1 MLKRLRPY
9 TRYLRPVRW
18 QFIGALVAGLI
29 YGLASGAGI
38 PLILK
43 EVLPRIW
50 VEGPDP
56 VPFRD
61 LIVIG
66 VIMIGGMG
74 VRCASEFANMYG
86 MAYCGQRVLEGLRTD
101 TFAHLQKLSLSFF
114 ERRRSGDTV
123 SRLITD
129 TEVLRAG
136 IVTVTN
142 DIIKQP
148 FTLVGAAGVI
158 VYLSLQNSQFIFIL
172 AFLISAPACVF
183 PIRWLAGKLKT
194 RAKKLQS
201 QVGDVSAYVT
211 DSIQAPREIRA
222 FNLQEGQVRG
232 MKRRVLE
239 LMKWQLKVLK
249 YERSVAPLVEFVATI
264 SVAIVIVYAGR
275 NSVGIQE
282 LVPLLGALY
291 FCYEPVKKLGKITT
305 HLKSMEASLDRL
317 EEISKAEPEVL
328 DPDVPVELDEVRGE
342 IAFNEVSF
350 AYEEESVLKQVT
362 VKASQG
368 EVIGIVGPSGAGKT
382 SFINLLLRFYDPT
395 EGGVLM
401 DGNDLRTI
409 RQEDLRDAIAF
420 VPQEPL
426 LFNASVR
433 ENILVGRPDATDDEI
448 YQAAGQARAHD
459 FITAMEDGYETVIGE
474 KGARLSGGQRQRLA
488 LARAFLRRAPILVLD
503 EAASALDSENEAL
516 VQQALVELAKN
527 RTVFIIAHRF
537 STLSIVDRIL
547 VFESGEIVGDGTNEE
562 LEKNCALYRELRKRQ
577 KVE

>member
-18 QFIGALVAGLI
+18 QFIGALIAGLI
-29 YGLASGAGI
+29 YGVASGAGI

-56 VPFRD
+56 VPFGD
-61 LIVIG
+61 LIMVG
-66 VIMIGGMG
+66 VIMVGGMG
-74 VRCASEFANMYG
+74 IRCASEFANMYG

-148 FTLVGAAGVI
+148 FTLMGAAGVI
-158 VYLSLQNSQFIFIL
+158 IYLSLQNSQFVFIL

-183 PIRWLAGKLKT
+183 PIRWLAGKLKI
-194 RAKKLQS
+194 RAKKLQA

-222 FNLQEGQVRG
+222 FNLQEGQVSG
-232 MKRRVLE
+232 MRRRVRE

-264 SVAIVIVYAGR
+264 SIAVVIVYAGR
-275 NSVGIQE
+275 NSVGIQQM
-282 LVPLLGALY
+282 VPLLGALY

-317 EEISKAEPEVL
+317 EEISKEEPEVL
-328 DPDVPVELDEVRGE
+328 DPKVPVDLHNVEGE

-350 AYEEESVLKQVT
+350 AYAEDLVLKRVT
-362 VKASQG
+362 VKAGQG

-395 EGGVLM
+395 EGVVSI
-401 DGNDLRTI
+401 DGHDLRTL

-433 ENILVGRPDATDDEI
+433 DNILVGRPDATDEEI
-448 YQAAGQARAHD
+448 YKAAGQARAHD
-459 FITAMEDGYETVIGE
+459 FITAMENGYETFIGE
-474 KGARLSGGQRQRLA
+474 KGTRLSGGQRQRLA
-488 LARAFLRRAPILVLD
+488 LARAFLRKAPILVLD

-516 VQQALVELAKN
+516 VQQAVVELAQD

-537 STLSIVDRIL
+537 STLSVVDRIL
-547 VFESGEIVGDGTNEE
+547 VFEGGEIVGDGTNEE
-562 LEKNCALYRELRKRQ
+562 LEKSCQLYQELRQRQ

>member
-18 QFIGALVAGLI
+18 QFIGALIAGLI
-29 YGLASGAGI
+29 YGVASGAGI

-43 EVLPRIW
+43 EVLPRMW

-56 VPFRD
+56 VPYGD
-61 LIVIG
+61 LVLIG
-66 VIMIGGMG
+66 VIMVGGMG
-74 VRCASEFANMYG
+74 IRCASEFANMYG

-114 ERRRSGDTV
+114 EQRRSGDTV

-148 FTLVGAAGVI
+148 FTLIGAAGVI
-158 VYLSLQNSQFIFIL
+158 VYLSLQNSQFVFIL

-183 PIRWLAGKLKT
+183 PIRWLAGKLKV
-194 RAKKLQS
+194 RAKKLQA

-232 MKRRVLE
+232 MRRRVRE

-264 SVAIVIVYAGR
+264 SVALVIVYAGR
-275 NSVGIQE
+275 NSVGIQQM
-282 LVPLLGALY
+282 VPLLGALY

-317 EEISKAEPEVL
+317 EEISKMDPEVL
-328 DPDVPVELDEVRGE
+328 DPKVPVELSKVNGE
-342 IAFNEVSF
+342 IAFDEVSF
-350 AYEEESVLKQVT
+350 AYAEDLVLKKVT
-362 VKASQG
+362 VKARPG
-368 EVIGIVGPSGAGKT
+368 EVMGIVGPSGAGKT

-395 EGGVLM
+395 EGVVSI
-401 DGNDLRTI
+401 DGHDLRTL
-409 RQEDLRDAIAF
+409 RQEELRDAISF

-433 ENILVGRPDATDDEI
+433 DNILVGRPDATDEEI
-448 YQAAGQARAHD
+448 YKAAGQARAHD
-459 FITAMEDGYETVIGE
+459 FITAMENGYETVIGE
-474 KGARLSGGQRQRLA
+474 KGTRLSGGQRQRLA
-488 LARAFLRRAPILVLD
+488 LARAFLRKAPILVLD

-516 VQQALVELAKN
+516 IQQAVVELAQN

-537 STLSIVDRIL
+537 STLSVVDRIL
-547 VFESGEIVGDGTNEE
+547 VFESGQIIGDGTNED
-562 LEKNCALYRELRKRQ
+562 LEKSCKLYQELRRRQ
-577 KVE
+577 MVE

>member
-1 MLKRLRPY
+1 
-9 TRYLRPVRW
+9 
-18 QFIGALVAGLI
+18 
-29 YGLASGAGI
+29 
-38 PLILK
+38 
-43 EVLPRIW
+43 
-50 VEGPDP
+50 
-56 VPFRD
+56 
-61 LIVIG
+61 
-66 VIMIGGMG
+66 
-74 VRCASEFANMYG
+74 
-86 MAYCGQRVLEGLRTD
+86 
-101 TFAHLQKLSLSFF
+101 
-114 ERRRSGDTV
+114 
-123 SRLITD
+123 
-129 TEVLRAG
+129 
-136 IVTVTN
+136 
-142 DIIKQP
+142 
-148 FTLVGAAGVI
+148 
-158 VYLSLQNSQFIFIL
+158 
-172 AFLISAPACVF
+172 
-183 PIRWLAGKLKT
+183 
-194 RAKKLQS
+194 
-201 QVGDVSAYVT
+201 
-211 DSIQAPREIRA
+211 
-222 FNLQEGQVRG
+222 

-328 DPDVPVELDEVRGE
+328 DPDVPVELDQVRGE

>member
-1 MLKRLRPY
+1 VLKRLRPY

-18 QFIGALVAGLI
+18 QFIGALIAGLI
-29 YGLASGAGI
+29 YGVASGAGI

-43 EVLPRIW
+43 EVLPRMW

-56 VPFRD
+56 VPYGD
-61 LIVIG
+61 LILIG
-66 VIMIGGMG
+66 VIMVGGMG
-74 VRCASEFANMYG
+74 IRCASEFANMYG

-114 ERRRSGDTV
+114 EQRRSGDTV

-148 FTLVGAAGVI
+148 FTLIGAAGVI
-158 VYLSLQNSQFIFIL
+158 VYLSLQNSQFVFIL

-183 PIRWLAGKLKT
+183 PIRWLAGKLKV
-194 RAKKLQS
+194 RAKKLQA

-222 FNLQEGQVRG
+222 FNLQDGQIRG
-232 MKRRVLE
+232 MRRRVRE
-239 LMKWQLKVLK
+239 LMRWQLKVLK

-275 NSVGIQE
+275 NSVGIQQM
-282 LVPLLGALY
+282 VPLLGALY
-291 FCYEPVKKLGKITT
+291 FCYEPVKKLGKIST

-317 EEISKAEPEVL
+317 EEISKMDPEVL
-328 DPDVPVELDEVRGE
+328 DPKVPVELGKVNGE
-342 IAFNEVSF
+342 IAFDGVSF
-350 AYEEESVLKQVT
+350 AYAEDLVLDKVT
-362 VKASQG
+362 VKARPG
-368 EVIGIVGPSGAGKT
+368 EVMGIVGPSGAGKT

-395 EGGVLM
+395 EGVVSI
-401 DGNDLRTI
+401 DGHDLRTL
-409 RQEDLRDAIAF
+409 RQDELRDAISF

-433 ENILVGRPDATDDEI
+433 DNLLVGRPDATDEEV
-448 YQAAGQARAHD
+448 YKAAGQARAHD
-459 FITAMEDGYETVIGE
+459 FITAMENGYETVIGE
-474 KGARLSGGQRQRLA
+474 KGTRLSGGQRQRLA
-488 LARAFLRRAPILVLD
+488 LARAFLRKAPILVLD

-516 VQQALVELAKN
+516 IQQAVVELAQN

-537 STLSIVDRIL
+537 STLSVVDRIL
-547 VFESGEIVGDGTNEE
+547 VFESGQIIGDGTNEE
-562 LEKNCALYRELRKRQ
+562 LEKSCSLYQELRRRQ
-577 KVE
+577 MVE

>member
-1 MLKRLRPY
+1 
-9 TRYLRPVRW
+9 VRW
-18 QFIGALVAGLI
+18 QFIGALIAGLI
-29 YGLASGAGI
+29 YGVASGAGI

-43 EVLPRIW
+43 EVLPRMW

-56 VPFRD
+56 VPYGD
-61 LIVIG
+61 LVLIG
-66 VIMIGGMG
+66 VIMVGGMG
-74 VRCASEFANMYG
+74 IRCASEFANMYG

-114 ERRRSGDTV
+114 EQRRSGDTV

-148 FTLVGAAGVI
+148 FTLMGAAGVI
-158 VYLSLQNSQFIFIL
+158 VYLSLQNSQFVFIL
-172 AFLISAPACVF
+172 AFLVSAPACVF
-183 PIRWLAGKLKT
+183 PIRWLAGKLKV
-194 RAKKLQS
+194 RAKKLQA

-232 MKRRVLE
+232 MRRRVRE

-275 NSVGIQE
+275 NSVGIQQM
-282 LVPLLGALY
+282 VPLLGALY

-317 EEISKAEPEVL
+317 EEISKMDPEVL
-328 DPDVPVELDEVRGE
+328 DPKVPVELSKVNGE
-342 IAFNEVSF
+342 IAFDEVSF
-350 AYEEESVLKQVT
+350 AYAEDLVLKKVT
-362 VKASQG
+362 VKARPG
-368 EVIGIVGPSGAGKT
+368 EVLGIVGPSGAGKT

-395 EGGVLM
+395 EGVVSI
-401 DGNDLRTI
+401 DGHDLRTL
-409 RQEDLRDAIAF
+409 RQEELRDAISF

-433 ENILVGRPDATDDEI
+433 DNILVGRPDATDEEI
-448 YQAAGQARAHD
+448 YKAAGQARAHD
-459 FITAMEDGYETVIGE
+459 FITTMENGYETVIGE
-474 KGARLSGGQRQRLA
+474 KGTRLSGGQRQRLA
-488 LARAFLRRAPILVLD
+488 LARAFLRKAPILVLD

-516 VQQALVELAKN
+516 IQQAVVELAQN

-537 STLSIVDRIL
+537 STLSVVDRIL
-547 VFESGEIVGDGTNEE
+547 VFESGQIIGDGTNED
-562 LEKNCALYRELRKRQ
+562 LEKSCKLYQELRRRQ
-577 KVE
+577 MVE

>member
-18 QFIGALVAGLI
+18 QFIGALIAGLI
-29 YGLASGAGI
+29 YGVASGAGI

-43 EVLPRIW
+43 EVLPRMW

-56 VPFRD
+56 VPYGD
-61 LIVIG
+61 LVLIG
-66 VIMIGGMG
+66 VIMVGGMG
-74 VRCASEFANMYG
+74 IRCASEFANMYG

-114 ERRRSGDTV
+114 EQRRSGDTV

-148 FTLVGAAGVI
+148 FTLMGAAGVI
-158 VYLSLQNSQFIFIL
+158 VYLSLQNSQFVFIL
-172 AFLISAPACVF
+172 AFLVSAPACVF
-183 PIRWLAGKLKT
+183 PIRWLAGKLKV
-194 RAKKLQS
+194 RAKKLQA

-232 MKRRVLE
+232 MRRRVRE

-264 SVAIVIVYAGR
+264 SVAFVIVYAGR
-275 NSVGIQE
+275 NSVGIQQM
-282 LVPLLGALY
+282 VPLLGALY

-317 EEISKAEPEVL
+317 EEISKMDPEVL
-328 DPDVPVELDEVRGE
+328 DPKVPVELSKVNGE
-342 IAFNEVSF
+342 IAFDEVSF
-350 AYEEESVLKQVT
+350 AYAEDLVLKKVT
-362 VKASQG
+362 VKARPG
-368 EVIGIVGPSGAGKT
+368 EVMGIVGPSGAGKT

-395 EGGVLM
+395 EGVVSI
-401 DGNDLRTI
+401 DGHDLRTL
-409 RQEDLRDAIAF
+409 RQEELRDAISF

-433 ENILVGRPDATDDEI
+433 DNILVGRPDATDEEI
-448 YQAAGQARAHD
+448 YKAAGQARAHD
-459 FITAMEDGYETVIGE
+459 FITTMENGYETVIGE
-474 KGARLSGGQRQRLA
+474 KGTRLSGGQRQRLA
-488 LARAFLRRAPILVLD
+488 LARAFLRKAPILVLD

-516 VQQALVELAKN
+516 IQQAVVELAQN

-537 STLSIVDRIL
+537 STLSVVDRIL
-547 VFESGEIVGDGTNEE
+547 VFESGQIIGDGTNED
-562 LEKNCALYRELRKRQ
+562 LEKSCKLYQELRRRQ
-577 KVE
+577 MVE

>member
-1 MLKRLRPY
+1 VLKRLRPY

-18 QFIGALVAGLI
+18 QFIGALIAGLI
-29 YGLASGAGI
+29 YGVASGAGI

-43 EVLPRIW
+43 EVLPRMW

-56 VPFRD
+56 VPYGD
-61 LIVIG
+61 LVLIG
-66 VIMIGGMG
+66 VIMVGGMG
-74 VRCASEFANMYG
+74 IRCASEFANMYG

-114 ERRRSGDTV
+114 EQRRSGDTV

-148 FTLVGAAGVI
+148 FTLIGAAGVI
-158 VYLSLQNSQFIFIL
+158 VYLSLQNSQFVFIL
-172 AFLISAPACVF
+172 AFLISAPACVL
-183 PIRWLAGKLKT
+183 PIRWLAGKLKV
-194 RAKKLQS
+194 RAKKLQA

-232 MKRRVLE
+232 MRRRVRD

-275 NSVGIQE
+275 NSVGIQQM
-282 LVPLLGALY
+282 VPLLGALY

-317 EEISKAEPEVL
+317 EEISKMDPEVL
-328 DPDVPVELDEVRGE
+328 DPKVPVELGKVNGE
-342 IAFNEVSF
+342 IAFDEVSF
-350 AYEEESVLKQVT
+350 AYAEDLVLKKVT
-362 VKASQG
+362 VKARPG
-368 EVIGIVGPSGAGKT
+368 EVMGIVGPSGAGKT

-395 EGGVLM
+395 EGVVSI
-401 DGNDLRTI
+401 DGHDLRTL
-409 RQEDLRDAIAF
+409 RQEELRDAISF

-433 ENILVGRPDATDDEI
+433 DNILVGRPDATDEEV
-448 YQAAGQARAHD
+448 YKAAGQARAHD
-459 FITAMEDGYETVIGE
+459 FITAMENGYETVIGE
-474 KGARLSGGQRQRLA
+474 KGTRLSGGQRQRLA
-488 LARAFLRRAPILVLD
+488 LARAFLRKAPILVLD

-516 VQQALVELAKN
+516 IQQAVVELAQD

-537 STLSIVDRIL
+537 STLSVVDRIL
-547 VFESGEIVGDGTNEE
+547 VFESGQIIGDGTNEE
-562 LEKNCALYRELRKRQ
+562 LEKSCNLYQELRRRQ
-577 KVE
+577 MVE

>member
-18 QFIGALVAGLI
+18 QFIGALIAGLI
-29 YGLASGAGI
+29 YGVASGAGI

-56 VPFRD
+56 VPFGD
-61 LIVIG
+61 LIMVG
-66 VIMIGGMG
+66 VIMVGGMG
-74 VRCASEFANMYG
+74 IRCASEFANMYG

-148 FTLVGAAGVI
+148 FTLMGAAGVI
-158 VYLSLQNSQFIFIL
+158 IYLSLQNSQFVFIL

-183 PIRWLAGKLKT
+183 PIRWLAGKLKI
-194 RAKKLQS
+194 RAKKLQA

-222 FNLQEGQVRG
+222 FNLQEGQVSG
-232 MKRRVLE
+232 MRRRVRE

-264 SVAIVIVYAGR
+264 SIAVVIVYAGR
-275 NSVGIQE
+275 NSLGIQQM
-282 LVPLLGALY
+282 VPLLGALY

-317 EEISKAEPEVL
+317 EEISKEEPEVL
-328 DPDVPVELDEVRGE
+328 DPEVPVELQKVKGE
-342 IAFNEVSF
+342 IAFNGVSF
-350 AYEEESVLKQVT
+350 AYAEDLVLKRVT
-362 VKASQG
+362 VKARQG

-395 EGGVLM
+395 EGVVSM
-401 DGNDLRTI
+401 DGHDLRTL

-433 ENILVGRPDATDDEI
+433 DNILVGRPDATDEEI
-448 YQAAGQARAHD
+448 YKAAGQARAHD
-459 FITAMEDGYETVIGE
+459 FITAMENGYETFIGE
-474 KGARLSGGQRQRLA
+474 KGTRLSGGQRQRLA
-488 LARAFLRRAPILVLD
+488 LARAFLRKAPILVLD

-516 VQQALVELAKN
+516 VQQAVVELAQD

-537 STLSIVDRIL
+537 STLSVVDRIL
-547 VFESGEIVGDGTNEE
+547 VFEGGEIVGDGTNEE
-562 LEKNCALYRELRKRQ
+562 LEKSCQLYQELRQRQ

>member
-158 VYLSLQNSQFIFIL
+158 FYLSLQNSQFIFIL

-201 QVGDVSAYVT
+201 QVGNVSAYVT

-401 DGNDLRTI
+401 DGKDLRTI

>member
-18 QFIGALVAGLI
+18 QFIGALIAGLI
-29 YGLASGAGI
+29 YGVSSGAGI

-43 EVLPRIW
+43 EVLPRMW

-56 VPFRD
+56 VPYGD
-61 LIVIG
+61 LILIG
-66 VIMIGGMG
+66 VIMVGGMG
-74 VRCASEFANMYG
+74 IRCASEFANMYG

-114 ERRRSGDTV
+114 EQRRSGDTV

-148 FTLVGAAGVI
+148 FTLIGAAGVI
-158 VYLSLQNSQFIFIL
+158 VYLSLQNSQFVFIL

-183 PIRWLAGKLKT
+183 PIRWLAGKLKV
-194 RAKKLQS
+194 RAKKLQA

-222 FNLQEGQVRG
+222 FNLQDGQIRG
-232 MKRRVLE
+232 MRRRVRE
-239 LMKWQLKVLK
+239 LMRWQLKVLK

-275 NSVGIQE
+275 NSVGIQQM
-282 LVPLLGALY
+282 VPLLGALY
-291 FCYEPVKKLGKITT
+291 FCYEPVKKLGKIST

-317 EEISKAEPEVL
+317 EEISKMDPEVL
-328 DPDVPVELDEVRGE
+328 DPKVPVELGKVNGE
-342 IAFNEVSF
+342 IAFDGVSF
-350 AYEEESVLKQVT
+350 AYAEDLVLDKVT
-362 VKASQG
+362 VKARPG
-368 EVIGIVGPSGAGKT
+368 EVMGIVGPSGAGKT

-395 EGGVLM
+395 EGVVSI
-401 DGNDLRTI
+401 DGHDLRTL
-409 RQEDLRDAIAF
+409 RQDELRDAISF

-433 ENILVGRPDATDDEI
+433 DNLLVGRPDATDEEV
-448 YQAAGQARAHD
+448 YKAAGQARAHD
-459 FITAMEDGYETVIGE
+459 FITAMENGYETVIGE
-474 KGARLSGGQRQRLA
+474 KGTRLSGGQRQRLA
-488 LARAFLRRAPILVLD
+488 LARAFLRKAPILVLD

-516 VQQALVELAKN
+516 IQQAVVELAQN

-537 STLSIVDRIL
+537 STLSVVDRIL
-547 VFESGEIVGDGTNEE
+547 VFESGQIIGDGTNEE
-562 LEKNCALYRELRKRQ
+562 LEKSCSLYQELRRRQ
-577 KVE
+577 MVE

>member
-101 TFAHLQKLSLSFF
+101 TFAQLQKLSLSFF

-148 FTLVGAAGVI
+148 FTLIGAAGVI
-158 VYLSLQNSQFIFIL
+158 FYLSLQNSQFIFIL

-222 FNLQEGQVRG
+222 FNLQERQVRG

-305 HLKSMEASLDRL
+305 HLKSIEASLDRL

-433 ENILVGRPDATDDEI
+433 ENILVGRPDATEDEI

>member
-18 QFIGALVAGLI
+18 QFIGALIAGLI
-29 YGLASGAGI
+29 YGVASGAGI

-43 EVLPRIW
+43 EVLPRMW

-56 VPFRD
+56 VPYGD
-61 LIVIG
+61 LVLIG
-66 VIMIGGMG
+66 VIMVGGMG
-74 VRCASEFANMYG
+74 IRCASEFANMYG

-114 ERRRSGDTV
+114 EQRRSGDTV

-148 FTLVGAAGVI
+148 FTLIGAAGVI
-158 VYLSLQNSQFIFIL
+158 VYLSLQNSQFVFIL

-183 PIRWLAGKLKT
+183 PIRWLAGKLKV
-194 RAKKLQS
+194 RAKKLQA

-232 MKRRVLE
+232 MRRRVRD

-275 NSVGIQE
+275 NSVGIQQM
-282 LVPLLGALY
+282 VPLLGALY

-317 EEISKAEPEVL
+317 EEISKMDPEVL
-328 DPDVPVELDEVRGE
+328 DPKVPVELGKVNGE
-342 IAFNEVSF
+342 IAFDEVSF
-350 AYEEESVLKQVT
+350 AYAEDLVLKKVT
-362 VKASQG
+362 VKARPG
-368 EVIGIVGPSGAGKT
+368 EVMGIVGPSGAGKT

-395 EGGVLM
+395 EGVVSI
-401 DGNDLRTI
+401 DGHDLRTL
-409 RQEDLRDAIAF
+409 RQEELRDAISF

-433 ENILVGRPDATDDEI
+433 DNILVGRPDATDEEV
-448 YQAAGQARAHD
+448 YKAAGQARAHD
-459 FITAMEDGYETVIGE
+459 FITAMENGYETVIGE
-474 KGARLSGGQRQRLA
+474 KGTRLSGGQRQRLA
-488 LARAFLRRAPILVLD
+488 LARAFLRKAPILVLD

-516 VQQALVELAKN
+516 IQQAVVELAQN

-537 STLSIVDRIL
+537 STLSVVDRIL
-547 VFESGEIVGDGTNEE
+547 VFESGQIIGDGTNEE
-562 LEKNCALYRELRKRQ
+562 LEKSCNLYQELRRRQ
-577 KVE
+577 MVE

>member
-18 QFIGALVAGLI
+18 QFIGALIAGLI
-29 YGLASGAGI
+29 YGVASGAGI

-43 EVLPRIW
+43 EVLPRMW

-56 VPFRD
+56 VAYGD
-61 LIVIG
+61 LIMIG
-66 VIMIGGMG
+66 VIMVGGMG
-74 VRCASEFANMYG
+74 IRCSSEFANMYG

-148 FTLVGAAGVI
+148 FTLIGAAGVI
-158 VYLSLQNSQFIFIL
+158 VYLSLQNSQFVFIL

-183 PIRWLAGKLKT
+183 PIRWLAGKLKV
-194 RAKKLQS
+194 RAKKLQA

-222 FNLQEGQVRG
+222 FNLQGGQIRG
-232 MKRRVLE
+232 MRRRVRE

-275 NSVGIQE
+275 NSVGIQQM
-282 LVPLLGALY
+282 VPLLGALY

-317 EEISKAEPEVL
+317 EEISKMEPEVI
-328 DPDVPVELDEVRGE
+328 DPAVPVELGKVNGEVS
-342 IAFNEVSF
+342 FDEVSF
-350 AYEEESVLKQVT
+350 AYAEDLVLKNVT
-362 VKASQG
+362 VKARQG

-395 EGGVLM
+395 EGVVSI
-401 DGNDLRTI
+401 DGHDLRTL
-409 RQEDLRDAIAF
+409 RQEELRDAISF

-433 ENILVGRPDATDDEI
+433 DNILVGRPDATDEEI
-448 YQAAGQARAHD
+448 YKAAGQARAHD
-459 FITAMEDGYETVIGE
+459 FITTMENGYGTVIGE
-474 KGARLSGGQRQRLA
+474 KGTRLSGGQRQRLA
-488 LARAFLRRAPILVLD
+488 LARAFLRKAPILVLD

-516 VQQALVELAKN
+516 IQQAVVELAQD

-537 STLSIVDRIL
+537 STLSVVDRIL
-547 VFESGEIVGDGTNEE
+547 VFERGEVVGDGTNEE
-562 LEKNCALYRELRKRQ
+562 LEKSCKLYLELRRRQ
-577 KVE
+577 MME

>member
-18 QFIGALVAGLI
+18 QFIGALIAGLI
-29 YGLASGAGI
+29 YGVASGAGI

-43 EVLPRIW
+43 EVLPRMW

-56 VPFRD
+56 VAYRD
-61 LIVIG
+61 LILIG
-66 VIMIGGMG
+66 VIMVGGMSI
-74 VRCASEFANMYG
+74 RCAAEFANMYG

-136 IVTVTN
+136 IITVTN
-142 DIIKQP
+142 DVIKQP
-148 FTLVGAAGVI
+148 FTLIGAAGVI
-158 VYLSLQNSQFIFIL
+158 VYLSLQNSQFVFIL

-183 PIRWLAGKLKT
+183 PIRWLAGKLKV
-194 RAKKLQS
+194 RAKKLQA

-222 FNLQEGQVRG
+222 FNLQEGQIRG
-232 MKRRVLE
+232 MRRRVRE

-264 SVAIVIVYAGR
+264 SVAVVIVYAGR
-275 NSVGIQE
+275 NSVGIQQM
-282 LVPLLGALY
+282 VPLLGALY

-317 EEISKAEPEVL
+317 EEISKTEPEVL
-328 DPDVPVELDEVRGE
+328 DPKVPVELGKVNGE
-342 IAFNEVSF
+342 ISFNEVSF
-350 AYEEESVLKQVT
+350 AYAEDLVLKNVT
-362 VKASQG
+362 VKARQG
-368 EVIGIVGPSGAGKT
+368 EVLGLVGPSGAGKT

-395 EGGVLM
+395 DGVVSI
-401 DGNDLRTI
+401 DGHDLRAL
-409 RQEDLRDAIAF
+409 RQEEIRDAISF

-433 ENILVGRPDATDDEI
+433 DNILVGRPDAAEEEI
-448 YQAAGQARAHD
+448 YKAAGQARAHD
-459 FITAMEDGYETVIGE
+459 FITAMENGYETVIGE
-474 KGARLSGGQRQRLA
+474 KGTRLSGGQRQRLA
-488 LARAFLRRAPILVLD
+488 LARAFLRKAPILVLD

-516 VQQALVELAKN
+516 IQQAVVELAQD

-537 STLSIVDRIL
+537 STLSVVDRIL
-547 VFESGEIVGDGTNEE
+547 VFERGEVIGDGTNEE
-562 LEKNCALYRELRKRQ
+562 LEKSCKLYVELRRRQ
-577 KVE
+577 MME

>member
-18 QFIGALVAGLI
+18 QFIGALIAGLI
-29 YGLASGAGI
+29 YGVASGAGI

-43 EVLPRIW
+43 EVLPRMW

-56 VPFRD
+56 VPYGD
-61 LIVIG
+61 LVLIG
-66 VIMIGGMG
+66 VIMVGGMG
-74 VRCASEFANMYG
+74 IRCASEFANMYG

-114 ERRRSGDTV
+114 EQRRSGDTV

-148 FTLVGAAGVI
+148 FTLIGAAGVI
-158 VYLSLQNSQFIFIL
+158 VYLSLQNSQFVFIL
-172 AFLISAPACVF
+172 AFLVSAPACVF
-183 PIRWLAGKLKT
+183 PIRWLAGKLKV
-194 RAKKLQS
+194 RAKKLQA

-232 MKRRVLE
+232 MRRRVRD

-275 NSVGIQE
+275 NSVGIQQM
-282 LVPLLGALY
+282 VPLLGALY
-291 FCYEPVKKLGKITT
+291 FCYEAVKKLGKITT

-317 EEISKAEPEVL
+317 EEISKMDPEVL
-328 DPDVPVELDEVRGE
+328 DPKVPVELGKVNGE
-342 IAFNEVSF
+342 IAFDEVSF
-350 AYEEESVLKQVT
+350 AYAEDLVLKKVT
-362 VKASQG
+362 VKARPG
-368 EVIGIVGPSGAGKT
+368 EVMGIVGPSGAGKT

-395 EGGVLM
+395 EGVVSI
-401 DGNDLRTI
+401 DGHDLRTL
-409 RQEDLRDAIAF
+409 RQEELRDAISF

-433 ENILVGRPDATDDEI
+433 DNILVGRPDATDEEV
-448 YQAAGQARAHD
+448 YKAAGQARAHD
-459 FITAMEDGYETVIGE
+459 FITAMENGYETVIGE
-474 KGARLSGGQRQRLA
+474 KGTRLSGGQRQRLA
-488 LARAFLRRAPILVLD
+488 LARAFLRKAPILVLD

-516 VQQALVELAKN
+516 IQQAVVELAQD

-537 STLSIVDRIL
+537 STLSVVDRIL
-547 VFESGEIVGDGTNEE
+547 VFESGQIIGDGTNEE
-562 LEKNCALYRELRKRQ
+562 LEKSCNLYQELRRRQ
-577 KVE
+577 MVE

>member
-18 QFIGALVAGLI
+18 QFIGALIAGLI
-29 YGLASGAGI
+29 YGVASGAGI

-56 VPFRD
+56 VPFGD
-61 LIVIG
+61 LILVG
-66 VIMIGGMG
+66 VIMVGGMG
-74 VRCASEFANMYG
+74 IRCASEFANMYG

-148 FTLVGAAGVI
+148 FTLMGAAGVI
-158 VYLSLQNSQFIFIL
+158 IYLSLQNSQFIFIL

-183 PIRWLAGKLKT
+183 PIRWLAGKLKI
-194 RAKKLQS
+194 RAKKLQA

-222 FNLQEGQVRG
+222 FNLQEGQVSG
-232 MKRRVLE
+232 MRRRVRE

-264 SVAIVIVYAGR
+264 SIAVVIVYAGR
-275 NSVGIQE
+275 NSVGIQQM
-282 LVPLLGALY
+282 VPLLGALY

-317 EEISKAEPEVL
+317 EGISKEEPEVL
-328 DPDVPVELDEVRGE
+328 DPEVPVELQKVKGE
-342 IAFNEVSF
+342 IAFNGVSF
-350 AYEEESVLKQVT
+350 AYAEDLVLKRVT
-362 VKASQG
+362 VKARQR

-395 EGGVLM
+395 EGVVSM
-401 DGNDLRTI
+401 DGHDLRTL

-433 ENILVGRPDATDDEI
+433 DNILVGRPDATDEEI
-448 YQAAGQARAHD
+448 YKAAGQARAHD
-459 FITAMEDGYETVIGE
+459 FITAMENGYGTFIGE
-474 KGARLSGGQRQRLA
+474 KGTRLSGGQRQRLA
-488 LARAFLRRAPILVLD
+488 LARAFLRKAPILVLD

-516 VQQALVELAKN
+516 VQQAVVELAQD

-537 STLSIVDRIL
+537 STLSVVDRIL
-547 VFESGEIVGDGTNEE
+547 VFEGGEIVGDGTNEE
-562 LEKNCALYRELRKRQ
+562 LEKSCQLYQELRRRQ

>member
-1 MLKRLRPY
+1 
-9 TRYLRPVRW
+9 VRW
-18 QFIGALVAGLI
+18 QFLGALIAGLI

-56 VPFRD
+56 VPFWD
-61 LIVIG
+61 LMLIG
-66 VIMIGGMG
+66 GIMIGGMG

-148 FTLVGAAGVI
+148 FTLVGAVGVI
-158 VYLSLQNSQFIFIL
+158 IFLSVQNSQFIFIL

-183 PIRWLAGKLKT
+183 PIRWLAGKLKN
-194 RAKKLQS
+194 RARKLQA

-211 DSIQAPREIRA
+211 DSVQAPREIRA
-222 FNLQEGQVRG
+222 FNLQDEQVTG
-232 MKRRVLE
+232 MRKKVRE
-239 LMKWQLKVLK
+239 LMRWQLKVLK

-264 SVAIVIVYAGR
+264 SIAIVIVYAGQ
-275 NSVGIQE
+275 NKVGIQQ

-291 FCYEPVKKLGKITT
+291 FCYEPVKRLGKITT
-305 HLKSMEASLDRL
+305 HLKGMEASLDRL
-317 EEISKAEPEVL
+317 EEISKAEPDLL
-328 DPDVPVELDEVRGE
+328 DPDAPVELDGVRGSVT
-342 IAFNEVSF
+342 FQEVSF
-350 AYEEESVLKQVT
+350 GYEEELVLKRVN
-362 VKASQG
+362 VEALQG

-382 SFINLLLRFYDPT
+382 TFINLLLRFYDPT
-395 EGGVLM
+395 EGAVLV
-401 DGNDLRTI
+401 DGHDLRKL
-409 RQEDLRDAIAF
+409 RQSDLRDSIAF

-426 LFNASVR
+426 LFNATVR
-433 ENILVGRPDATDDEI
+433 DNILVGRPDATDEQI
-448 YQAAGQARAHD
+448 YKAAGQARAHD
-459 FITAMEDGYETVIGE
+459 FITTMENGYETIIGE
-474 KGARLSGGQRQRLA
+474 KGMRLSGGQRQRLA
-488 LARAFLRRAPILVLD
+488 LARAFLRQAPILVLD

-516 VQQALVELAKN
+516 VQQAVVDLAKD

-537 STLSIVDRIL
+537 STLSVVDRIL
-547 VFESGEIVGDGTNEE
+547 VFESGRIIGDGTSQE
-562 LEKNCALYRELRKRQ
+562 LEKSCPLYQELRRRQ
-577 KVE
+577 KVD

>member
-18 QFIGALVAGLI
+18 QFIGALIAGLI
-29 YGLASGAGI
+29 YGVASGAGI

-43 EVLPRIW
+43 EVLPRMW

-56 VPFRD
+56 VPYGD
-61 LIVIG
+61 LVLIG
-66 VIMIGGMG
+66 VIMVGGMG
-74 VRCASEFANMYG
+74 IRCASEFANMYG

-114 ERRRSGDTV
+114 EQRRSGDTV

-148 FTLVGAAGVI
+148 FTLIGAAGVI
-158 VYLSLQNSQFIFIL
+158 VYLSLQNSQFVFIL
-172 AFLISAPACVF
+172 AFLISAPACVL
-183 PIRWLAGKLKT
+183 PIRWLAGKLKV
-194 RAKKLQS
+194 RAKKLQA

-222 FNLQEGQVRG
+222 FNLQGGQVRG
-232 MKRRVLE
+232 MRRRVRE

-275 NSVGIQE
+275 NSVGIQQM
-282 LVPLLGALY
+282 VPLLGALY

-317 EEISKAEPEVL
+317 EEISKMDPEVL
-328 DPDVPVELDEVRGE
+328 DPKVPVELGKVNGE
-342 IAFNEVSF
+342 IAFDEVSF
-350 AYEEESVLKQVT
+350 AYAEDLVLKKVT
-362 VKASQG
+362 VKARPG
-368 EVIGIVGPSGAGKT
+368 EVMGIVGPSGAGKT

-395 EGGVLM
+395 EGVVSI
-401 DGNDLRTI
+401 DGHDLRTL
-409 RQEDLRDAIAF
+409 RQEELRDAISF

-433 ENILVGRPDATDDEI
+433 DNILVGRPDATDEEV
-448 YQAAGQARAHD
+448 YKAAGQARAHD
-459 FITAMEDGYETVIGE
+459 FITAMENGYETVIGE
-474 KGARLSGGQRQRLA
+474 KGTRLSGGQRQRLA
-488 LARAFLRRAPILVLD
+488 LARAFLRKAPILVLD

-516 VQQALVELAKN
+516 IQQAVVELAQD

-537 STLSIVDRIL
+537 STLSVVDRIL
-547 VFESGEIVGDGTNEE
+547 VFESGQIIGDGTNEE
-562 LEKNCALYRELRKRQ
+562 LEKSCNLYQELRRRQ
-577 KVE
+577 MVE

>member
-18 QFIGALVAGLI
+18 QFIGALIAGLI
-29 YGLASGAGI
+29 YGVASGAGI

-43 EVLPRIW
+43 EVLPRMW

-56 VPFRD
+56 VPYGD
-61 LIVIG
+61 LVLIG
-66 VIMIGGMG
+66 VIMVGGMG
-74 VRCASEFANMYG
+74 IRCASEFANMYG

-114 ERRRSGDTV
+114 EQRRSGDTV

-148 FTLVGAAGVI
+148 FTLMGAAGVI
-158 VYLSLQNSQFIFIL
+158 VYLSLQNSQFVFIL
-172 AFLISAPACVF
+172 AFLVSAPACVF
-183 PIRWLAGKLKT
+183 PIRWLAGKLKV
-194 RAKKLQS
+194 RAKKLQA

-232 MKRRVLE
+232 MRRRVRE

-275 NSVGIQE
+275 NSVGIQQM
-282 LVPLLGALY
+282 VPLLGALY

-317 EEISKAEPEVL
+317 EEISKMDPEVL
-328 DPDVPVELDEVRGE
+328 DPKVPVELSKVNGE
-342 IAFNEVSF
+342 IAFDEVSF
-350 AYEEESVLKQVT
+350 AYAEDLVLKKVT
-362 VKASQG
+362 VKARPG
-368 EVIGIVGPSGAGKT
+368 EVMGIVGPSGAGKT

-395 EGGVLM
+395 EGVVSI
-401 DGNDLRTI
+401 DGHDLRTL
-409 RQEDLRDAIAF
+409 RQGELRDAISF

-433 ENILVGRPDATDDEI
+433 DNILVGRPDATDEEI
-448 YQAAGQARAHD
+448 YKAAGQARAHD
-459 FITAMEDGYETVIGE
+459 FITAMENGYETVIGE
-474 KGARLSGGQRQRLA
+474 KGTRLSGGQRQRLA
-488 LARAFLRRAPILVLD
+488 LARAFLRKAPILVLD

-516 VQQALVELAKN
+516 IQQAVVELAQN

-537 STLSIVDRIL
+537 STLSVVDRIL
-547 VFESGEIVGDGTNEE
+547 VFESGQIIGDGTNED
-562 LEKNCALYRELRKRQ
+562 LEKSCKLYQELRRRQ
-577 KVE
+577 MVE

>member
-305 HLKSMEASLDRL
+305 HLKSIEASLDRL

>member
-158 VYLSLQNSQFIFIL
+158 FYLSLQNSQFIFIL

-328 DPDVPVELDEVRGE
+328 DPDVPVELDGVRGE